1 MIDYIIVDPTGLIVG
16 AASVPDSDFPLQR
29 PPEGCTIHAN
39 VQARPFLDR
48 LVDGVVVP
56 IPTPEP
62 TLGAKRG
69 SLLARLA
76 ERRWEV
82 ETGGVAI
89 GGMRVAT
96 DDRSK
101 LLLVNAAAKARE
113 DSTYTV
119 RWKIGPGTFIT
130 LDAAALIAVEAAVFA
145 HVQRCFAREAELS
158 GQIDAAEELTELA
171 AAVESFWP

>member
-1 MIDYIIVDPTGLIVG
+1 MNYIIADPTGLIVG
-16 AASVPDSDFPLQR
+16 VSSVPDSDFPLQR
-29 PPEGCTIHAN
+29 APAGCTIHAN
-39 VQARPFLDR
+39 LQARPFLDR

-62 TLGAKRG
+62 TLEAKQG

-82 ETGGVAI
+82 ETGGVTI
-89 GGMRVAT
+89 GGMTVET

-101 LLLVNAAAKARE
+101 LLIVNAAARARE

-119 RWKIGPGTFIT
+119 RWKVGPGTFIT
-130 LDAAALIAVEAAVFA
+130 LDAAALISVEAAVFA
-145 HVQRCFAREAELS
+145 HVKRCFAREAELS
-158 GQIDAAEELTELA
+158 DQIDAAEELTELA
-171 AAVESFWP
+171 AAVEAFWP